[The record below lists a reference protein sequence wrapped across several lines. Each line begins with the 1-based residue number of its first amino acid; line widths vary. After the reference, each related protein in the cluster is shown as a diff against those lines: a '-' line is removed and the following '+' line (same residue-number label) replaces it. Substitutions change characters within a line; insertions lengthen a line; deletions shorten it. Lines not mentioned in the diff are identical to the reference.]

1 MYTHSIYIL
10 FTLFL
15 LLIILNI
22 LLLFFY
28 IRMWRRT
35 IVLERQFVHSLHVV
49 RQVVKQ
55 YSLIVKAVSS
65 ALASYEAEKA
75 LEKLRRKRRRRYIA
89 FIVVVES
96 GKPPEPQ
103 AIEKAILNAVKKIGG
118 EIAAADARPRLVY
131 YDPIRG
137 LGIVSASH
145 TTKYI
150 VLAALGIVRRV
161 DGKKVLIIPIRTTGT
176 IKRAKKAL
184 QTWR

>member
-1 MYTHSIYIL
+1 MSIY
-10 FTLFL
+10 FMFVL
-15 LLIILNI
+15 LLLLVTLDVL
-22 LLLFFY
+22 LLLFY
-28 IRMWRRT
+28 ARVWRRV
-35 IVLERQFVHSLHVV
+35 IVLERQITRSFWIV

-55 YSLIVKAVSS
+55 HSVIAKAVSS

-103 AIEKAILNAVKKIGG
+103 EIEKAILDAVKKVGG
-118 EIAAADARPRLVY
+118 EIMVADARPRLVY
-131 YDPIRG
+131 YDPLRG
-137 LGIVSASH
+137 LGVISASH

-161 DGKKVLIIPIRTTGT
+161 GRRKVLVIPIRTTGT

-184 QTWR
+184 QAWR

>member
-1 MYTHSIYIL
+1 MFPYLIL
-10 FTLFL
+10 VL
-15 LLIILNI
+15 LLLLVGLDVL
-22 LLLFFY
+22 LLLFY
-28 IRMWRRT
+28 ARIWRR
-35 IVLERQFVHSLHVV
+35 VVMLEKQFAYSLQVV

-55 YSLIVKAVSS
+55 YSIIARALAS

-89 FIVVVES
+89 FIVVAES

-103 AIEKAILNAVKKIGG
+103 EMEKAILDAVKRVGG
-118 EIAAADARPRLVY
+118 EIAVADARPRLVY
-131 YDPIRG
+131 YDPLRG

-150 VLAALGIVRRV
+150 VLAALGIVRYVNRR
-161 DGKKVLIIPIRTTGT
+161 KVLVIPVRTTGT

>member
-1 MYTHSIYIL
+1 MYANLIL
-10 FTLFL
+10 SFFM
-15 LLIILNI
+15 LLIISNI
-22 LLLFFY
+22 LLLIFY
-28 IRMWRRT
+28 IRTWHRVIM
-35 IVLERQFVHSLHVV
+35 LEKRLVHSLQTI

-55 YSLIVKAVSS
+55 YSLVAKAVSS

-103 AIEKAILNAVKKIGG
+103 AIEKAILDAVKRVGG

-131 YDPIRG
+131 YDPLRG
-137 LGIVSASH
+137 LGIISASH

-150 VLAALGIVRRV
+150 VLAALGVVRRV
-161 DGKKVLIIPIRTTGT
+161 NGKRVLIIPVRTTGT

>member
-1 MYTHSIYIL
+1 M
-10 FTLFL
+10 
-15 LLIILNI
+15 
-22 LLLFFY
+22 
-28 IRMWRRT
+28 
-35 IVLERQFVHSLHVV
+35 LEKQFAYSLQVI

-55 YSLIVKAVSS
+55 YSIIARALAS

-89 FIVVVES
+89 FIVVAES

-103 AIEKAILNAVKKIGG
+103 EMEKAILDAVKRVGG
-118 EIAAADARPRLVY
+118 EIAVADARPRLVY
-131 YDPIRG
+131 YDPLRG

-150 VLAALGIVRRV
+150 VLAALGIVRYVNRR
-161 DGKKVLIIPIRTTGT
+161 KVLVIPVRTTGT